1 MEFSWG
7 SFPWGGGPWG
17 GLSLN
22 LLRERRRAKIVWLV
36 DVELLGSGA
45 PVLRLSNRNL
55 EYNIYRYEKYILK
68 VSGIARQLSRLDS
81 DSLNSPVSILFENR
95 PFMAF
100 DYLIEAGQTYPFEGA
115 RCTVSA
121 LHLDDDGNPTEAEIV
136 FVGVLDEPQSITK
149 KEFSCMA
156 SSVEFFSD
164 LRTGG

>member
-81 DSLNSPVSILFENR
+81 DSL
-95 PFMAF
+95 
-100 DYLIEAGQTYPFEGA
+100 
-115 RCTVSA
+115 
-121 LHLDDDGNPTEAEIV
+121 
-136 FVGVLDEPQSITK
+136 
-149 KEFSCMA
+149 
-156 SSVEFFSD
+156 
-164 LRTGG
+164 